1 MGLKII
7 PFTLVILNSMHV
19 HAAQAPIISKAE
31 LELQIQPNQIEKTI
45 FDLGQAQNYTKMDQI
60 VQQMYEDVTLE
71 KFIVM
76 QLRMALFI
84 ADRLTPESGYQE
96 AQAKAFRAYWIE
108 RLVKEL
114 DTTKEIRTRGMAH
127 FLKIILKF
135 LESLSVK
142 YQDLSSMSAL
152 EQSKPVSQE
161 SIKKII
167 ANNFNRLFEMYNK
180 LKNKKSSGDLPIITA
195 SKKQQIPIAALETEL
210 GITSESLEKKIFYL
224 GLSKNY
230 KAVTHF
236 INGVDSI
243 NTLKH
248 ILLLQYAMA
257 LFIADRISFNIA
269 AEESPAFEFPEQT
282 FVTVPAPAR
291 TNLRAFKDPFKKRIR
306 LQWLNQLL
314 IEKWFLEKARFD
326 DIPSFLEF
334 MQSPIK
340 TLHGF
345 LEDIGYVYA
354 DFPITSLEDFKKALI
369 KNFPL
374 LFEPFLILKNSK
386 ASGDLQTLKQAK
398 KLK

>member
-1 MGLKII
+1 MCAN
-7 PFTLVILNSMHV
+7 ILGMQ
-19 HAAQAPIISKAE
+19 QAPLLPEWNTKTE
-31 LELQIQPNQIEKTI
+31 LELQIKPNQIEKTI
-45 FDLGQAQNYTKMDQI
+45 FDLGQAQNYSNLDQI
-60 VQQMYEDVTLE
+60 VQQMYEDTTLE
-71 KFIVM
+71 KFIIM
-76 QLRMALFI
+76 QLRLALFI

-108 RLVKEL
+108 RLIKELGTVKEMR
-114 DTTKEIRTRGMAH
+114 TTEIAPLLKTVVE
-127 FLKIILKF
+127 FLA
-135 LESLSVK
+135 SVSMK
-142 YQDLSSMSAL
+142 YQDLASMSAL
-152 EQSKPVSQE
+152 QQSKPLSQE
-161 SIKKII
+161 FIKKII
-167 ANNFNRLFEMYNK
+167 STNFNRLFERYNRV
-180 LKNKKSSGDLPIITA
+180 KNKKPSGDFQSITA
-195 SKKQQIPIAALETEL
+195 SKKQHIPIAALEAEL
-210 GITSESLEKKIFYL
+210 GITFESLEKKILHL

-230 KAVTHF
+230 KGIAHF
-236 INGVDSI
+236 INEADSTNI
-243 NTLKH
+243 LKD
-248 ILLLQYAMA
+248 ILLLQYTMA
-257 LFIADRISFNIA
+257 LFIADRISFDIA
-269 AEESPAFEFPEQT
+269 AQESPAFEFPEQT
-282 FVTVPAPAR
+282 FVAVPAPAR

-386 ASGDLQTLKQAK
+386 ASGDLQTLKHAK